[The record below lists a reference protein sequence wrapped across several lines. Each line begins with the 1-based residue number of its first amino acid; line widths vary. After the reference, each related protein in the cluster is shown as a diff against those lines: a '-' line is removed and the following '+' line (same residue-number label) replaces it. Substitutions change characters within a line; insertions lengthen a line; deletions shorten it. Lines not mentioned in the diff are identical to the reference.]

1 MTEILIIGESKATT
15 KAKPLCRNIWSGLKK
30 RKRNSCS
37 GTIRVALP
45 LSWPCFPRLPGSLL
59 LVSQYHLII
68 NNDNLCKLSFPS
80 FTSIPSSKNRC
91 KNKFIYENMNS
102 ELIQIHMCCCWSCF
116 TKKKSDQ
123 FASADIKTCQF
134 VPSHAKLFENVHK
147 WM

>member
-1 MTEILIIGESKATT
+1 MISVIVESKATT
-15 KAKPLCRNIWSGLKK
+15 LIVPEHEFLFRFFSSDQTSN
-30 RKRNSCS
+30 
-37 GTIRVALP
+37 RVALL

-59 LVSQYHLII
+59 LVLVSQYHLII